1 MKTAKFIGKFLNW
14 MALIIIL
21 LVLLMMV
28 QSGLT
33 GCHTV
38 KKSSQSISVV
48 KDSSATVKVDSTS
61 KHIHD
66 STDNKSKDSTG
77 INETITDDGLNIIF
91 SNTDTSYNDSP
102 VKIIDSGGVYVINPG
117 GRKISA
123 IQAIHKKSVKD
134 SAAVNKSNN
143 SAVHNAD
150 TTSLKKNTA
159 TQVDDSVKTKIES
172 KVTET
177 PWWVIGLKAI
187 VIIALFAGIVAFVFF
202 YKIGFTIIP
211 PFITIVKR

>member
-33 GCHTV
+33 GCHTI
-38 KKSSQSISVV
+38 KKSSQSIAVV

-150 TTSLKKNTA
+150 TTSLK
-159 TQVDDSVKTKIES
+159 TKIES